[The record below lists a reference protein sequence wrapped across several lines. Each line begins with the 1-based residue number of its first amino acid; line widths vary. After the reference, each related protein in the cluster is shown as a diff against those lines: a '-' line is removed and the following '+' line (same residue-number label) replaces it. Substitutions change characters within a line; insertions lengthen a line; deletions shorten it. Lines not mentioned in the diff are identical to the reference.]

1 MSTTTQLHSPALWI
15 KKPSKIRQVFTAM
28 IITAVMFICLNLGL
42 MNRAS
47 AQGNEYEHAISKFTS
62 ERKYDIERP
71 GALNG
76 VTAPDFQGTTIDGVN
91 VSLSAFKGKVIVLN
105 FWFIAC
111 PPCRL
116 EVTPLNEIV
125 QQFKDKEVIFLSVAR
140 EKEVDLKTHLK
151 TNEFLFQ
158 TIADPSST
166 IGRDVFHLF
175 GYPTTIVIDKA
186 GKIRYYTL
194 GGKIDEQAVRKE
206 LQQKL
211 VPVINNL
218 LNKS

>member
-1 MSTTTQLHSPALWI
+1 MNPKTQSRSNTPEI
-15 KKPSKIRQVFTAM
+15 KKQSRISQVFAAM
-28 IITAVMFICLNLGL
+28 AIPAVMFICLNFGL

-47 AQGNEYEHAISKFTS
+47 AQGGESEDAISKFNG

-71 GALNG
+71 GVLDG
-76 VTAPDFQGTTIDGVN
+76 VPAPNFQGTTIDGMH

-116 EVTPLNEIV
+116 EVIPLNEIV

-140 EKEVDLKTHLK
+140 EKEEDLKTHLK
-151 TNEFLFQ
+151 RNEFLFQ
-158 TIADPSST
+158 TVADPSSA
-166 IGRDVFHLF
+166 IGKDVFHLL
-175 GYPTTIVIDKA
+175 GYPTTIVIDKT

-206 LQQKL
+206 FQQKL
-211 VPVINNL
+211 VPVINDF
-218 LNKS
+218 LNES